1 MKVFTIIESV
11 DIDIISVRTFL
22 DEDKANH
29 MFDTIAEEQGEN
41 EIDEANWG
49 GSNPATL
56 IRFAGDDAYA
66 LELHVT
72 ETEN

>member
-11 DIDIISVRTFL
+11 DIDIISIRTFL
-22 DEDKANH
+22 DEDKANDA
-29 MFDTIAEEQGEN
+29 FEFVASEQLVN
-41 EIDEANWG
+41 EIDKANWG
-49 GSNPATL
+49 RSNPATL